1 MEAARTVCSVIGG
14 GFFLPFPFPPRR
26 RSVGRRPGLLPVFRT
41 SSKDGPELDKWDQME
56 LKFGRLLGED
66 PKLTLAKIMARKSNP
81 DVSYLEV
88 EKSFRRNKG
97 KLDDYMINVPEDMR
111 VKQPPSVS
119 SKKEDTSNKKNAQ
132 NVTVEGQVN
141 LSRPTMNRGIRAMR
155 PPEKPTS
162 IQSQPNQILGDTED
176 RSTDPNISL
185 RKPSI
190 TQDDDIEMNSK
201 LKFKPNLVLKMRKN
215 TSENISNVSLLKK
228 PEVVKVPLGSEQ
240 ESVSSGNSSQSSLTE
255 MRAPDKDVKILHEGN
270 MSMNNTDLVTTAANL
285 DELQVTGLDASSSS
299 SMPLE
304 NDVIEGHLDDKDA
317 DISDS
322 SNLDDG
328 VVAGL
333 QPPNQ
338 SAAEANVAEAS
349 STRLDNDSADAISMQ
364 AALLGK
370 PQRLDSPLKEM
381 SRPFREEKIA
391 LQHDGHVSTSGT
403 EPVISA
409 DQEEIEESDWKR
421 AGHLLHTGE
430 KAEVELIS
438 CSSRGFVVSFGS
450 LIGFLPYRNLGAKW
464 KFLAFESWL
473 RKKGVDPS
481 LYRQNLSI
489 LGSYDAR
496 SKDLG
501 LESTSGKENQNSE
514 VSPTKVKFEDLYE
527 AYDQEKNK
535 FLSSFIG
542 QRLKVSVILADKNS
556 RKLMFSGR
564 PKEKEEVVEKKRSL
578 MARLSIGDVVKCSI
592 KKITYFGIFVEVEG
606 VTALIHQSE
615 VPWDA
620 TLDPTS
626 YFKVGQIVEAKVHQ
640 LDYTLER
647 IMLSL
652 KDIMPD
658 PLIEA
663 LESVVGDHASLGG
676 RLEAT
681 QSDAEWAD
689 VDSLIQELQKIDG
702 ISGVSKGRFFI
713 SPGLAPTFQV
723 YMASMFDNKYKLL
736 ARYENMVQ
744 EVVVESSLDKEQM
757 KAAILTCINRV

>member
-1 MEAARTVCSVIGG
+1 MEAALTASSVSGG
-14 GFFLPFPFPPRR
+14 VFFLPFPFPPRR
-26 RSVGRRPGLLPVFRT
+26 RSVGRRPGLLPVFRA
-41 SSKDGPELDKWDQME
+41 SSKDGPELDKWDLME

-97 KLDDYMINVPEDMR
+97 KLDDYVINVPEDMR

-119 SKKEDTSNKKNAQ
+119 SKKADTSNKKNAR

-141 LSRPTMNRGIRAMR
+141 LFRPTMNRGIQAMR
-155 PPEKPTS
+155 PPEKPTA
-162 IQSQPNQILGDTED
+162 IQTQPNQILGDTED

-190 TQDDDIEMNSK
+190 AQDDDIEMNSK

-255 MRAPDKDVKILHEGN
+255 MRVLDKDVKISHEGN

-304 NDVIEGHLDDKDA
+304 NDVIEGHLDEKDA

-328 VVAGL
+328 VVAGF

-338 SAAEANVAEAS
+338 SAAEAS
-349 STRLDNDSADAISMQ
+349 STHLDNDSADAISMQ

-370 PQRLDSPLKEM
+370 PQRLDSSLKEM
-381 SRPFREEKIA
+381 FRPFREEKIA
-391 LQHDGHVSTSGT
+391 LQHDGSVSTSGT
-403 EPVISA
+403 ESVISA
-409 DQEEIEESDWKR
+409 DQEEIEVSDWKK
-421 AGHLLHTGE
+421 AEHLLHTGE

-481 LYRQNLSI
+481 LYRQNLGI
-489 LGSYDAR
+489 LGSYDVS
-496 SKDLG
+496 SKNLG

-527 AYDQEKNK
+527 AYDREKHK

-542 QRLKVSVILADKNS
+542 QRLKVSVILTDKNS

-606 VTALIHQSE
+606 VPALIHQSE

-681 QSDAEWAD
+681 QADAEWAD

-736 ARYENMVQ
+736 ARYENKVQ

-757 KAAILTCINRV
+757 KAAVLTCTSRV

>member
-1 MEAARTVCSVIGG
+1 MEAAVTACSVSGG
-14 GFFLPFPFPPRR
+14 GFFLQFPFPRRR
-26 RSVGRRPGLLPVFRT
+26 RSVGRRPVLLPVFRA

-66 PKLTLAKIMARKSNP
+66 PKLTLAKIMARKLNP

-111 VKQPPSVS
+111 VNQPPSVS
-119 SKKEDTSNKKNAQ
+119 SKKADTSNKKNAR
-132 NVTVEGQVN
+132 NVTAEGQVN
-141 LSRPTMNRGIRAMR
+141 LSRPTMNRGIRAMS

-162 IQSQPNQILGDTED
+162 IQTPNQILGDTD
-176 RSTDPNISL
+176 GRSTGPNISL

-228 PEVVKVPLGSEQ
+228 PEVVKVPLGSDQ

-270 MSMNNTDLVTTAANL
+270 MLNNTDLVTTAANL

-317 DISDS
+317 EISDS

-338 SAAEANVAEAS
+338 STAEANVAEAS
-349 STRLDNDSADAISMQ
+349 STHLDNDSANAISMQ

-381 SRPFREEKIA
+381 SHPFREEKIA

-403 EPVISA
+403 EPVIPA
-409 DQEEIEESDWKR
+409 DQEEIEESDWKK
-421 AGHLLHTGE
+421 AEHLLHTGE

-489 LGSYDAR
+489 LGSYDVS
-496 SKDLG
+496 SKELG

-527 AYDQEKNK
+527 AYDREKNK

-606 VTALIHQSE
+606 VPALIHQSE

-626 YFKVGQIVEAKVHQ
+626 YFKVGQV
-640 LDYTLER
+640 
-647 IMLSL
+647 
-652 KDIMPD
+652 
-658 PLIEA
+658 
-663 LESVVGDHASLGG
+663 
-676 RLEAT
+676 
-681 QSDAEWAD
+681 
-689 VDSLIQELQKIDG
+689 
-702 ISGVSKGRFFI
+702 
-713 SPGLAPTFQV
+713 
-723 YMASMFDNKYKLL
+723 
-736 ARYENMVQ
+736 
-744 EVVVESSLDKEQM
+744 
-757 KAAILTCINRV
+757 